1 MKLIIYSLI
10 GCPYSMKA
18 EKLLEK
24 YQPTIIKVSQNEKE
38 QIKRQNNMATY
49 PQIFLKD
56 GDEKIQIGGYDDT
69 VNLLR
74 KIFNNQEIGYKKNE
88 SEKLKKFFLNIK

>member
-10 GCPYSMKA
+10 GCPYSMKS

-24 YQPTIIKVSQNEKE
+24 YQPKIIKVNYNEKE
-38 QIKRQNNMATY
+38 QIKRQNNMPTF
-49 PQIFLKD
+49 PQIFLED
-56 GDEKIQIGGYDDT
+56 GDKKIKIGGFDDT
-69 VNLLR
+69 VSLLR
-74 KIFNNQEIGYKKNE
+74 KIFNKQEIEYSKEE

>member
-24 YQPTIIKVSQNEKE
+24 YQPKVIKVSNNEKE
-38 QIKRQNNMATY
+38 QIKRQNNMPTF
-49 PQIFLKD
+49 PQIFLED
-56 GDEKIQIGGYDDT
+56 GNDKIKIGGFDDT

-74 KIFNNQEIGYKKNE
+74 KIFNKQDIEYTKNE

>member
-24 YQPTIIKVSQNEKE
+24 YQPKIIKVSYQEKE
-38 QIKRQNNMATY
+38 QIKRQNNMPTF
-49 PQIFLKD
+49 PQIFLED
-56 GDEKIQIGGYDDT
+56 ENEKIKIGGLDNT

-74 KIFNNQEIGYKKNE
+74 KIFNKQEIEYTKNE